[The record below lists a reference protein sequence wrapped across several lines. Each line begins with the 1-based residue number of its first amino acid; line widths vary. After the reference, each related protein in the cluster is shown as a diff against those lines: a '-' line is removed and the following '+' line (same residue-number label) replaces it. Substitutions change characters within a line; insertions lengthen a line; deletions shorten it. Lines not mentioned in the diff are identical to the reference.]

1 MLEDS
6 TVDCKE
12 IRRKVKR
19 EEKIFVFII
28 LGIIIVSII
37 DEVIAKSGYAFLFVL
52 NYESVSLVVI
62 QIQATVQTLSIA
74 LLALVSGKSDDS
86 YLGMNYNYF
95 LFNIRPYVFSQKKLV
110 YELIALLI
118 INVFFHMFRL
128 YNIVIAVFIVAC
140 MLIYISVK
148 EIYSAFMGQ
157 SSISTDLEIES
168 YYRSFTIEEVSNT
181 QTKEAFKQLCKGWQ
195 NDLGNQNS
203 LEYEKYQSLFNSF
216 LEKLLLSSETQLFIE
231 KEVSELLKCFCKSSD
246 ISVKE
251 KSLCFLENFYTQVW
265 SVIVNHKEE
274 VLQISQG
281 THILAESYNEL
292 LESIDDL
299 SVPKIEKNISLAS
312 FMESV
317 VLCNIWL
324 GYDPKNNYELRC
336 LSDFLLALGRKL
348 KGTASFDGRYWGE
361 IIEHLDIRITVWPDK
376 YIENAIMES
385 CKIKLHY
392 AIMIIRIGKVDI

>member
-1 MLEDS
+1 MDW
-6 TVDCKE
+6 KE

-216 LEKLLLSSETQLFIE
+216 LEKLLLSSETQ
-231 KEVSELLKCFCKSSD
+231 
-246 ISVKE
+246 
-251 KSLCFLENFYTQVW
+251 
-265 SVIVNHKEE
+265 
-274 VLQISQG
+274 
-281 THILAESYNEL
+281 
-292 LESIDDL
+292 
-299 SVPKIEKNISLAS
+299 
-312 FMESV
+312 
-317 VLCNIWL
+317 
-324 GYDPKNNYELRC
+324 
-336 LSDFLLALGRKL
+336 
-348 KGTASFDGRYWGE
+348 
-361 IIEHLDIRITVWPDK
+361 
-376 YIENAIMES
+376 
-385 CKIKLHY
+385 
-392 AIMIIRIGKVDI
+392 